1 MRMLVQS
8 VVSLAFL
15 CATPHF
21 LSAQLVP
28 RSANTWAYF
37 SHIADGSGWQTTF
50 TVSNPNRNP
59 VSGRIFFQ
67 DSEGQDLYLDL
78 EGHDLS
84 DGIEFEIPAL
94 GTVEFTSS
102 ATGPDVRVGWA
113 TLQASNSVQGV
124 ATYSALENGS
134 PRYSISVP
142 ASLPTIHYFSA
153 ATPDLGLAVGNI
165 YSSEVSIVIGAESN
179 NGSSFHGNMTL
190 PAQGHRAKI
199 LSEVIP
205 DLPRDFVGTVSI
217 EAKNVGYF
225 SALTLR
231 GAGGVYFSLPSGE
244 IARPAPHQFVIWN
257 VFSQLRSTVACE
269 GLIPDPHTIEL
280 EIKEEPVINAFGN
293 SGGIQINLALAELL
307 ADSES
312 ELAFIIGHELGHV
325 YQFTTGEQRFNPD
338 NRELDADVWGLWL
351 SLLSGYDPYAGAGA
365 LAKTAML
372 AGRADLDSQYLQ
384 QITSVHGSFNERLD
398 YIYDTIVYICKEQ
411 QVACNSYREF
421 FHPHFPEG
429 ELFTTLPVVPVE
441 ERMSQE

>member
-1 MRMLVQS
+1 MRMIVQF
-8 VVSLAFL
+8 VVSLALL
-15 CATPHF
+15 CSTPHF

-37 SHIADGSGWQTTF
+37 SHIADGGGWQTTF
-50 TVSNPNRNP
+50 TVSNPNRNL
-59 VSGRIFFQ
+59 VFGRIVFK

-78 EGHDLS
+78 EGYDPS
-84 DGIEFEIPAL
+84 GSVEFEIPAF

-113 TLQASNSVQGV
+113 TLLASNSIQGV

-134 PRYSISVP
+134 SRYSISVP
-142 ASLPTIHYFSA
+142 ASLPTIRYFSA

-165 YSSEVSIVIGAESN
+165 YSSEVSIGIWATSN
-179 NGSSFHGNMTL
+179 DGSSFHGNMTL
-190 PAQGHRAKI
+190 PAQGQRAKI

-205 DLPRDFVGTVSI
+205 NLPRDFVGTVSI
-217 EAKNVGYF
+217 IAENAEYF

-231 GAGGVYFSLPSGE
+231 GAGGVYSSLPSGE
-244 IARPAPHQFVIWN
+244 IARPAPHFFVIWN
-257 VFSQLRSTVACE
+257 VFSQLRSTVASE
-269 GLIPDPHTIEL
+269 ELIPDPYSIEL
-280 EIKEEPVINAFGN
+280 EINEEPVINAYGH

-312 ELAFIIGHELGHV
+312 ELAFVIGHELGHV
-325 YQFTTGEQRFNPD
+325 YQVRTGEQFYHPD
-338 NRELDADVWGLWL
+338 NAELDADVWGLWL

-365 LAKTAML
+365 LAKMAMV

-398 YIYDTIVYICKEQ
+398 YIYDNIVAFCKE
-411 QVACNSYREF
+411 VPEVCKVFRAV

-429 ELFTTLPVVPVE
+429 KLLAASPES
-441 ERMSQE
+441 R

>member
-1 MRMLVQS
+1 MKMLVQF

-15 CATPHF
+15 CSLPHF

-37 SHIADGSGWQTTF
+37 SHIADGGGWQTIF
-50 TVSNPNRNP
+50 TISNPNQNP

-78 EGHDLS
+78 KGYGPS
-84 DGIEFEIPAL
+84 ASVEFGIPAL

-102 ATGPDVRVGWA
+102 AAAPDVRVGWA
-113 TLQASNSVQGV
+113 TLYASNSVQGV

-142 ASLPTIHYFSA
+142 ASLPTIYYFSA
-153 ATPDLGLAVGNI
+153 ATPGLGLAVGNI
-165 YSSEVSIVIGAESN
+165 YSSEVSIVLWAESN
-179 NGSSFHGNMTL
+179 DGSSFHGYMTL
-190 PAQGHRAKI
+190 PAHGQRAKL

-217 EAKNVGYF
+217 SAENVGYLV

-231 GAGGVYFSLPSGE
+231 GVNGVYSSLPSGE
-244 IARPAPHQFVIWN
+244 IARPAPHEFVIWN
-257 VFSQLRSTVACE
+257 VFSQLRSTVAFE
-269 GLIPDPHTIEL
+269 ELIPDPYSIEL
-280 EIKEEPVINAFGN
+280 EIIEDGMINAYGHR
-293 SGGIQINLALAELL
+293 GGIGIHLGLAELI

-312 ELAFIIGHELGHV
+312 ELAFIVGHELGHV
-325 YQFTTGEQRFNPD
+325 YQFRTGEQRFNPD
-338 NRELDADVWGLWL
+338 HRELDADVWGLLL

-365 LAKTAML
+365 LAKLEMAN
-372 AGRADLDSQYLQ
+372 GRAGLDSQYLQ

-398 YIYDTIVYICKEQ
+398 FIYDTIVATCKEEQ
-411 QVACNSYREF
+411 AACNSYRKF

-429 ELFTTLPVVPVE
+429 PLLLTT
-441 ERMSQE
+441 SQE

>member
-1 MRMLVQS
+1 MKMLVQS

-15 CATPHF
+15 CSTPHF

-37 SHIADGSGWQTTF
+37 SHIADGGGWQTTF

-59 VSGRIFFQ
+59 VSVRIFFQ

-78 EGHDLS
+78 EGHEPS
-84 DGIEFEIPAL
+84 GSVEFGIPAF

-102 ATGPDVRVGWA
+102 AAGPAVRVGWA
-113 TLQASNSVQGV
+113 TLFASNSVQGV

-153 ATPDLGLAVGNI
+153 ATPDLGLALGNI
-165 YSSEVSIVIGAESN
+165 YSSEVSIVIGATSN

-190 PAQGHRAKI
+190 PAHGHRAKI

-217 EAKNVGYF
+217 SAENAGDLV

-231 GAGGVYFSLPSGE
+231 GAGGVYSSLPSGE
-244 IARPAPHQFVIWN
+244 TARPAPHEFVIWN
-257 VFSQLRSTVACE
+257 VFSQLRAAVASE
-269 GLIPDPHTIEL
+269 EFIPDPYSIEL
-280 EIKEEPVINAFGN
+280 EISYDFEIQAYG
-293 SGGIQINLALAELL
+293 GRDGIQINIALAELL

-325 YQFTTGEQRFNPD
+325 YQSRTGEQRFNPD

-365 LAKTAML
+365 LAKLEMAN
-372 AGRADLDSQYLQ
+372 GRADLDSQYLQ

-398 YIYDTIVYICKEQ
+398 YIYDTIVDICKEQ
-411 QVACNSYREF
+411 QVACNSYRKF

-429 ELFTTLPVVPVE
+429 PLLLTASPE
-441 ERMSQE
+441 

>member
-1 MRMLVQS
+1 MRMIVQF
-8 VVSLAFL
+8 VVSLALL
-15 CATPHF
+15 CSTPHF

-37 SHIADGSGWQTTF
+37 SHIAAGGGWQTTF

-59 VSGRIFFQ
+59 VYGRIFFK
-67 DSEGQDLYLDL
+67 DSEGGDLYLDL
-78 EGHDLS
+78 GYGPRTS
-84 DGIEFEIPAL
+84 AEFEMPAF

-113 TLQASNSVQGV
+113 TLQASNSIQGV

-165 YSSEVSIVIGAESN
+165 YSSEMSIVITATSN
-179 NGSSFHGNMTL
+179 DGSSFHGNMTL
-190 PAQGHRAKI
+190 PAHGHRGKH

-205 DLPRDFVGTVSI
+205 DLPRDFVGTISI
-217 EAKNVGYF
+217 AAARGYF

-231 GAGGVYFSLPSGE
+231 GVSGVYSSLPSGE
-244 IARPAPHQFVIWN
+244 IARPAPHFFVIWN
-257 VFSQLRSTVACE
+257 VFSQLRSTVASE
-269 GLIPDPHTIEL
+269 ELIPDPHSIEL
-280 EIKEEPVINAFGN
+280 EINEEPVINAFGH

-312 ELAFIIGHELGHV
+312 ELAFVIGHELGHV
-325 YQFTTGEQRFNPD
+325 YQFRTGEQFYRPD
-338 NRELDADVWGLWL
+338 NAELDADVWGLWL

-365 LAKTAML
+365 LAKMAML
-372 AGRADLDSQYLQ
+372 AGRADLASQYLL
-384 QITSVHGSFNERLD
+384 QILHGDEHGSFNERLD
-398 YIYDTIVYICKEQ
+398 FIYDNIVAICKEE

-421 FHPHFPEG
+421 FHPHFPPEG
-429 ELFTTLPVVPVE
+429 KLLTAAPE
-441 ERMSQE
+441 

>member
-1 MRMLVQS
+1 MRMLVQF
-8 VVSLAFL
+8 VVSLALL

-28 RSANTWAYF
+28 RSANTLAYF
-37 SHIADGSGWQTTF
+37 SHIADGGGWQTTF
-50 TVSNPNRNP
+50 TVSNPNRNL
-59 VSGRIFFQ
+59 VFGEISFR
-67 DSEGQDLYLDL
+67 DSEGQNLYLDL
-78 EGHDLS
+78 EGHDPS
-84 DGIEFEIPAL
+84 GSVEFWIPAF

-113 TLQASNSVQGV
+113 TLRASNSIQGV

-142 ASLPTIHYFSA
+142 ASLPTIRYFSA

-165 YSSEVSIVIGAESN
+165 YSSEVSIGIGATSN
-179 NGSSFHGNMTL
+179 DGSSFHGNMTL
-190 PAQGHRAKI
+190 PAHGHRAKI

-205 DLPRDFVGTVSI
+205 DLPRGFVGTVSI
-217 EAKNVGYF
+217 IAENAEYF

-231 GAGGVYFSLPSGE
+231 GAGGVYSSLPSGE
-244 IARPAPHQFVIWN
+244 SARPAPHFFVIWN
-257 VFSQLRSTVACE
+257 VFSQLRATVASE
-269 GLIPDPHTIEL
+269 ELIPDPHSIEL
-280 EIKEEPVINAFGN
+280 EINEEPVINAFGH

-325 YQFTTGEQRFNPD
+325 YQFRTGEQRFNPD

-365 LAKTAML
+365 LAKLEMVK
-372 AGRADLDSQYLQ
+372 GRADLRSQQYLQ
-384 QITSVHGSFNERLD
+384 KISVHGSFNERLD
-398 YIYDTIVYICKEQ
+398 FIYENIVDLCKEWGGF
-411 QVACNSYREF
+411 CTFYREV

-429 ELFTTLPVVPVE
+429 PLLLTAP
-441 ERMSQE
+441 QE

>member
-1 MRMLVQS
+1 MKMLVQS

-15 CATPHF
+15 CSTPHF

-37 SHIADGSGWQTTF
+37 SHIADGGGWQTIF
-50 TVSNPNRNP
+50 TISNPNRNP

-67 DSEGQDLYLDL
+67 DPEGQDLYLDL
-78 EGHDLS
+78 KGYGFS
-84 DGIEFEIPAL
+84 GSVEFEIPAL

-102 ATGPDVRVGWA
+102 AASPAVRVGWG
-113 TLQASNSVQGV
+113 TLLASNSVQGV

-153 ATPDLGLAVGNI
+153 ATPGLGLAVGNI
-165 YSSEVSIVIGAESN
+165 YSSEVSIVIRAESN

-190 PAQGHRAKI
+190 PAHGQRAKI

-217 EAKNVGYF
+217 GAENVGYLV

-231 GAGGVYFSLPSGE
+231 GAGGVYSSLPSGE
-244 IARPAPHQFVIWN
+244 TARPAPHEFVIWN
-257 VFSQLRSTVACE
+257 VFSQLRSTVAFE
-269 GLIPDPHTIEL
+269 ELIPDPYSIEL
-280 EIKEEPVINAFGN
+280 EIIEDGAIHFG
-293 SGGIQINLALAELL
+293 LAELI

-312 ELAFIIGHELGHV
+312 ELAFIVGHELGHV
-325 YQFTTGEQRFNPD
+325 YQFRTGEQFYHPD
-338 NRELDADVWGLWL
+338 NAELDADVWGLLL

-365 LAKTAML
+365 LAKLEMAN
-372 AGRADLDSQYLQ
+372 GRADLDSQYLQ

-429 ELFTTLPVVPVE
+429 PLFLTASPE
-441 ERMSQE
+441 

>member
-1 MRMLVQS
+1 MKMLVQS

-15 CATPHF
+15 CSTPHF

-28 RSANTWAYF
+28 LVSRSANTWAYF
-37 SHIADGSGWQTTF
+37 SHIADGGGWQTTF

-59 VSGRIFFQ
+59 VFVRIFFQ

-78 EGHDLS
+78 EGHDPS
-84 DGIEFEIPAL
+84 GTVEFEIPAL

-102 ATGPDVRVGWA
+102 AVGPNVRVGWA

-165 YSSEVSIVIGAESN
+165 YSSEVSIVIRAESN
-179 NGSSFHGNMTL
+179 NGSSFHGHMTL
-190 PAQGHRAKI
+190 PAHGQRAKI
-199 LSEVIP
+199 LNEVIP

-217 EAKNVGYF
+217 GAENIGYLV

-231 GAGGVYFSLPSGE
+231 GAGGVYSSLPSGE
-244 IARPAPHQFVIWN
+244 IARPAPHEFVIWN
-257 VFSQLRSTVACE
+257 VFSQLRSAVAFGE
-269 GLIPDPHTIEL
+269 LIPDPYSIEL
-280 EIKEEPVINAFGN
+280 EIIEDGAINAYGHR
-293 SGGIQINLALAELL
+293 GGIAIHLGLAELI

-312 ELAFIIGHELGHV
+312 ELAFVVGHELGHV
-325 YQFTTGEQRFNPD
+325 YQFRTGEQRYNPE
-338 NRELDADVWGLWL
+338 NRELDADVGGLLL

-365 LAKTAML
+365 LAKLEMAN
-372 AGRADLDSQYLQ
+372 GSADLDSQYLQ
-384 QITSVHGSFNERLD
+384 QITALVHESV
-398 YIYDTIVYICKEQ
+398 
-411 QVACNSYREF
+411 
-421 FHPHFPEG
+421 
-429 ELFTTLPVVPVE
+429 
-441 ERMSQE
+441 

>member
-15 CATPHF
+15 CSTPHF
-21 LSAQLVP
+21 LSAQFFVP

-37 SHIADGSGWQTTF
+37 SHIADGGGWQTTF

-78 EGHDLS
+78 EGHDPS
-84 DGIEFEIPAL
+84 GSVEFEIPAF

-102 ATGPDVRVGWA
+102 ATGSDVRVGWA
-113 TLQASNSVQGV
+113 TLYASNSVQGV
-124 ATYSALENGS
+124 ATYSALKNGS

-142 ASLPTIHYFSA
+142 ASLPTIYYFSA

-165 YSSEVSIVIGAESN
+165 YSSEVSIVIGATSN

-217 EAKNVGYF
+217 SAENAGYLV

-231 GAGGVYFSLPSGE
+231 GAGGVYSSLPSGE
-244 IARPAPHQFVIWN
+244 TARPAAHEFVIWN
-257 VFSQLRSTVACE
+257 VFSQLRSTVASE
-269 GLIPDPHTIEL
+269 ELIPDPYSIEL
-280 EIKEEPVINAFGN
+280 EILRGWMINAYGHR
-293 SGGIQINLALAELL
+293 GGIGIDLALAELL

-325 YQFTTGEQRFNPD
+325 YQFRTGEQRYNPD
-338 NRELDADVWGLWL
+338 NAELDADTWGLWL

-365 LAKTAML
+365 LAKLAMVHGS
-372 AGRADLDSQYLQ
+372 AGLISQWLQ

-398 YIYDTIVYICKEQ
+398 YIYDTIVDICKEQ
-411 QVACNSYREF
+411 QVACNSYRKF

-429 ELFTTLPVVPVE
+429 PLLLTASPE
-441 ERMSQE
+441 

>member
-15 CATPHF
+15 CSTPHF
-21 LSAQLVP
+21 LSAQFFVP

-37 SHIADGSGWQTTF
+37 SHIADGGGWQTIF
-50 TVSNPNRNP
+50 TISNPNRNP
-59 VSGRIFFQ
+59 VSVRIFFQ
-67 DSEGQDLYLDL
+67 DPEGQDLYLDL
-78 EGHDLS
+78 KGYGPS
-84 DGIEFEIPAL
+84 GSVEFEIPAL

-102 ATGPDVRVGWA
+102 AADSAVRVGWA
-113 TLQASNSVQGV
+113 TLFASNSVQGV

-165 YSSEVSIVIGAESN
+165 YSSEVSIGIWATSN
-179 NGSSFHGNMTL
+179 DGSSFHGNMTL
-190 PAQGHRAKI
+190 PPHGQRAKI

-205 DLPRDFVGTVSI
+205 DLPRGFVGTVSI
-217 EAKNVGYF
+217 IAENAEYF

-231 GAGGVYFSLPSGE
+231 GAGGVYSSLPSGE
-244 IARPAPHQFVIWN
+244 SARPAPHEFVIWN
-257 VFSQLRSTVACE
+257 VFSQLRSTVASE
-269 GLIPDPHTIEL
+269 ELIPDPYSIEL
-280 EIKEEPVINAFGN
+280 EILRGWMINAYGHR
-293 SGGIQINLALAELL
+293 GGIGIDLALAELL

-325 YQFTTGEQRFNPD
+325 YQFRTGERRFNPD
-338 NRELDADVWGLWL
+338 NAELDADAWGLWL

-365 LAKTAML
+365 LAKLAMVHGD
-372 AGRADLDSQYLQ
+372 AGLISQWLQ
-384 QITSVHGSFNERLD
+384 QITSVHGSFNERLVS
-398 YIYDTIVYICKEQ
+398 IYDSVVDICEEEQ
-411 QVACNSYREF
+411 DFCNSYRAV

-429 ELFTTLPVVPVE
+429 PLLLTASPE
-441 ERMSQE
+441 

>member
-1 MRMLVQS
+1 MKMLVQS

-15 CATPHF
+15 CSTPHF

-37 SHIADGSGWQTTF
+37 SHIADGGGWQTIF
-50 TVSNPNRNP
+50 TISNPNRNP

-67 DSEGQDLYLDL
+67 DPEGQDLYLDL
-78 EGHDLS
+78 KGHDPS
-84 DGIEFEIPAL
+84 GSVEFWIPAF

-102 ATGPDVRVGWA
+102 AASPAVRVGWA
-113 TLQASNSVQGV
+113 TLFASNSVQGV

-153 ATPDLGLAVGNI
+153 ATPDLGLALGNI
-165 YSSEVSIVIGAESN
+165 YSSEVSIVIGATSN

-190 PAQGHRAKI
+190 PAHGHRAKI

-217 EAKNVGYF
+217 SAENAGDLV

-231 GAGGVYFSLPSGE
+231 GAGGVYSSLPSGE
-244 IARPAPHQFVIWN
+244 TARPAPHEFVIWN
-257 VFSQLRSTVACE
+257 VFSQLRAAVASE
-269 GLIPDPHTIEL
+269 EFIPDPYSIEL
-280 EIKEEPVINAFGN
+280 EISYDFEIQAYG
-293 SGGIQINLALAELL
+293 GRDGIQINIALAELL

-312 ELAFIIGHELGHV
+312 ELAFVVGHELGHV
-325 YQFTTGEQRFNPD
+325 YQSRTGEQRYNPE
-338 NRELDADVWGLWL
+338 NRELDANVWGLWL

-365 LAKTAML
+365 LAKLEMAN
-372 AGRADLDSQYLQ
+372 GRADLDSQYIQ

-398 YIYDTIVYICKEQ
+398 YIYDTIVDICKEQ
-411 QVACNSYREF
+411 QVACNSYRKF

-429 ELFTTLPVVPVE
+429 PLLLTA
-441 ERMSQE
+441 SQE

>member
-1 MRMLVQS
+1 MRHAALPV
-8 VVSLAFL
+8 
-15 CATPHF
+15 
-21 LSAQLVP
+21 AQLVP

-59 VSGRIFFQ
+59 VSGRIVFK

-78 EGHDLS
+78 EGYNPS
-84 DGIEFEIPAL
+84 GSVEFEIPAL
-94 GTVEFTSS
+94 GAVEFTSS
-102 ATGPDVRVGWA
+102 ATGPGVRVGWA
-113 TLQASNSVQGV
+113 TLYASNSVQGV

-142 ASLPTIHYFSA
+142 ASLPTSYYFSA

-165 YSSEVSIVIGAESN
+165 YPSEVSIIITATSN
-179 NGSSFHGNMTL
+179 DGRSFHGDMTL
-190 PAQGHRAKI
+190 PANGHRAKL

-217 EAKNVGYF
+217 GAENVGYLV

-231 GAGGVYFSLPSGE
+231 GAGGVYSSLPSGE
-244 IARPAPHQFVIWN
+244 IARPAPHYFVIWN
-257 VFSQLRSTVACE
+257 VFSQLRSTVAFE
-269 GLIPDPHTIEL
+269 ELIPDPYSIEL
-280 EIKEEPVINAFGN
+280 EIIEDGAINAYGHR
-293 SGGIQINLALAELL
+293 GGIAIHLGLAELI

-312 ELAFIIGHELGHV
+312 ELAVIIGHELGHV
-325 YQFTTGEQRFNPD
+325 YQFRTGEQRFNPD
-338 NRELDADVWGLWL
+338 NRELDADVWGLLL

-365 LAKTAML
+365 LAKLEMAN
-372 AGRADLDSQYLQ
+372 GRADLDSQYLQ

-398 YIYDTIVYICKEQ
+398 YIYDTIVDICKEQ
-411 QVACNSYREF
+411 QVACNSYRKF

-429 ELFTTLPVVPVE
+429 PLLLTASPE
-441 ERMSQE
+441 

>member
-1 MRMLVQS
+1 MKMLVQS

-15 CATPHF
+15 CSTPHF

-37 SHIADGSGWQTTF
+37 SHIADGGGWQTTF

-59 VSGRIFFQ
+59 VSVRIFFQ

-78 EGHDLS
+78 EGHDPS
-84 DGIEFEIPAL
+84 GSVEFWIPAF

-102 ATGPDVRVGWA
+102 AAGPAVRVGWA
-113 TLQASNSVQGV
+113 TLFASNSVQGV

-165 YSSEVSIVIGAESN
+165 YSSEVSIVIRAESN
-179 NGSSFHGNMTL
+179 NGSSFHGHMTL
-190 PAQGHRAKI
+190 PAHGHRAKI
-199 LSEVIP
+199 LNEVIP

-217 EAKNVGYF
+217 SAENVGYLV

-231 GAGGVYFSLPSGE
+231 GAGGVYSSLPSGE
-244 IARPAPHQFVIWN
+244 TARPAPHEFVIWN
-257 VFSQLRSTVACE
+257 VFSQLRSAVAFE
-269 GLIPDPHTIEL
+269 ELIPDPYSIEL
-280 EIKEEPVINAFGN
+280 EISYGFEIQAYG
-293 SGGIQINLALAELL
+293 GRDGIQINIALAELL

-312 ELAFIIGHELGHV
+312 ELAFVVGHELGHV
-325 YQFTTGEQRFNPD
+325 YQSRTGEQRYNPE

-365 LAKTAML
+365 LAKLEMAN
-372 AGRADLDSQYLQ
+372 GRADLDSQYLQ
-384 QITSVHGSFNERLD
+384 QITSIHGSFNERLD

-411 QVACNSYREF
+411 PVACNSYRQF

-429 ELFTTLPVVPVE
+429 PLLLTASPE
-441 ERMSQE
+441 

>member
-1 MRMLVQS
+1 MKMLVQS

-15 CATPHF
+15 CSTPHF

-28 RSANTWAYF
+28 LVPRSANTWSYF
-37 SHIADGSGWQTTF
+37 SHIADGGGWQTIF
-50 TVSNPNRNP
+50 TISNPNRNP
-59 VSGRIFFQ
+59 VFVRIFFQ
-67 DSEGQDLYLDL
+67 DPEGQDLYLDL
-78 EGHDLS
+78 KGYGPS
-84 DGIEFEIPAL
+84 GSVEFEIPAL

-102 ATGPDVRVGWA
+102 AADSAVRVGWA
-113 TLQASNSVQGV
+113 TLFASNSVQGV

-165 YSSEVSIVIGAESN
+165 YSSEVSIVIRAESN

-190 PAQGHRAKI
+190 PAHGQRAKI

-217 EAKNVGYF
+217 GAENIGYLV

-231 GAGGVYFSLPSGE
+231 SAGGVYSSLPSGE
-244 IARPAPHQFVIWN
+244 IARPDPHQFVLWN
-257 VFSQLRSTVACE
+257 VFSQLHSTVAFE
-269 GLIPDPHTIEL
+269 ELIPDPYSIEL
-280 EIKEEPVINAFGN
+280 EIIEDGAINAYGHG
-293 SGGIQINLALAELL
+293 GGIAIHLGLAELI

-312 ELAFIIGHELGHV
+312 ELAFVVGHELGHV
-325 YQFTTGEQRFNPD
+325 YQSRTGEQRYNPE
-338 NRELDADVWGLWL
+338 NRELDADVWGLLL

-365 LAKTAML
+365 LAKLNMF

-398 YIYDTIVYICKEQ
+398 YIYDTIVDICKEQ
-411 QVACNSYREF
+411 QVACNSYRKF

-429 ELFTTLPVVPVE
+429 PLLLTASPE
-441 ERMSQE
+441 